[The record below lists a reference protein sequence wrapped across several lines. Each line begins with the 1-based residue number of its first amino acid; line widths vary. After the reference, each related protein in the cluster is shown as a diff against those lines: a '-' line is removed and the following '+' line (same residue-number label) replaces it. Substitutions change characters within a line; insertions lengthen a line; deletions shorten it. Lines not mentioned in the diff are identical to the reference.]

1 MSQTKK
7 DSHTLIRTASV
18 ALALDRQIMSAPA
31 SLRARELMLQLGGN
45 VQRLRLKRGWT
56 QEYLAE
62 RAALDLSYTQRVE
75 RGEINVTLS
84 SLANF
89 ADALGV
95 LPGALLRA
103 GKPPLIKRGR
113 PKSKRPNAART
124 SK

>member
-1 MSQTKK
+1 MKR
-7 DSHTLIRTASV
+7 DSRTLIKMRYV
-18 ALALDRQIMSAPA
+18 GLALDGQTMSAPA
-31 SLRARELMLQLGGN
+31 SLRARELMLHLGGN

-62 RAALDLSYTQRVE
+62 LAIVDLSYAQRVE

-95 LPGALLRA
+95 LPGVLLRA
-103 GKPPLIKRGR
+103 GKPPVIKRGR
-113 PKSKRPNAART
+113 PKAKRAAVAR
-124 SK
+124 KRK

>member
-1 MSQTKK
+1 MP
-7 DSHTLIRTASV
+7 
-18 ALALDRQIMSAPA
+18 APA
-31 SLRARELMLQLGGN
+31 SNRARELMLQLGGN

-62 RAALDLSYTQRVE
+62 LAGLDLSYAQRVE
-75 RGEINVTLS
+75 RGEVNVTLS

-95 LPGALLRA
+95 QPGVLLRA

-113 PKSKRPNAART
+113 PKLKRGDLART
-124 SK
+124 AK

>member
-1 MSQTKK
+1 
-7 DSHTLIRTASV
+7 
-18 ALALDRQIMSAPA
+18 
-31 SLRARELMLQLGGN
+31 MLQLGGN

-62 RAALDLSYTQRVE
+62 LAVLDLSYTQRVE

-95 LPGALLRA
+95 QPGVLLRA
-103 GKPPLIKRGR
+103 GKPPVIKRGR
-113 PKSKRPNAART
+113 PKSKRADSART
-124 SK
+124 RK

>member
-1 MSQTKK
+1 
-7 DSHTLIRTASV
+7 
-18 ALALDRQIMSAPA
+18 MSAPA

-62 RAALDLSYTQRVE
+62 LASLDLSYAQRVE
-75 RGEINVTLS
+75 RGEIKVTLS

-95 LPGALLRA
+95 QPGVLLRA
-103 GKPPLIKRGR
+103 GKPPVIKRGR
-113 PKSKRPNAART
+113 PKVKRADATRT
-124 SK
+124 RK

>member
-1 MSQTKK
+1 M
-7 DSHTLIRTASV
+7 A
-18 ALALDRQIMSAPA
+18 APA
-31 SLRARELMLQLGGN
+31 SPRARELMLQLGGN

-62 RAALDLSYTQRVE
+62 LAVLDLSYIQRVE

-95 LPGALLRA
+95 QPGVLLRA
-103 GKPPLIKRGR
+103 GKPPVIKRGR
-113 PKSKRPNAART
+113 PKSKRADSART
-124 SK
+124 RK

>member
-1 MSQTKK
+1 
-7 DSHTLIRTASV
+7 
-18 ALALDRQIMSAPA
+18 
-31 SLRARELMLQLGGN
+31 MLQLGGN

-62 RAALDLSYTQRVE
+62 LAGLDLSYTQRVE

-95 LPGALLRA
+95 QPGVLLRA
-103 GKPPLIKRGR
+103 GKPPVIKRGR
-113 PKSKRPNAART
+113 PKTKRADATRT
-124 SK
+124 RK